1 MMPGEGVSATHR
13 YIFMMKL
20 SAQSSPKATR
30 EGEEERRVIETRALL
45 SGPFLPTTRRQAEK
59 EKKRASD
66 RRRRKKRG
74 HRCKW
79 SVKQKIEET
88 AAIPRWTTR
97 TQRKG
102 DKRNLDCLV
111 RSRSPFTCC
120 LSCAH
125 THTHTQTDA
134 HVQTRAGSLT
144 LIGKQHVWGTSDQ
157 GENHFGGHPSGH
169 VVDAGGRGDRPL
181 GRPQPTCREIQRH
194 LWGSPLW
201 PVEALQED
209 HLHGAWRPSGQ
220 RLWPHRPTWRYGTWC
235 KNAKSLDAYSR
246 WKCVTEPLIVFS
258 AKRVTLKLV

>member
-1 MMPGEGVSATHR
+1 MMPGESVSATHR

-88 AAIPRWTTR
+88 AAIPPWTTQ

-125 THTHTQTDA
+125 THTHTDGRTRADASRLAHTHRKATCLRNKRPRWKSLRWSSSWACRRCWWPWWPTTGPSSA
-134 HVQTRAGSLT
+134 HV
-144 LIGKQHVWGTSDQ
+144 
-157 GENHFGGHPSGH
+157 
-169 VVDAGGRGDRPL
+169 
-181 GRPQPTCREIQRH
+181 
-194 LWGSPLW
+194 
-201 PVEALQED
+201 
-209 HLHGAWRPSGQ
+209 
-220 RLWPHRPTWRYGTWC
+220 
-235 KNAKSLDAYSR
+235 
-246 WKCVTEPLIVFS
+246 
-258 AKRVTLKLV
+258 